1 MYYGILSIL
10 NIMALINMLSR
21 PRTREF
27 IGVDWCHHEVSA
39 DVHLHLLITTRK
51 NKKQKTK
58 KQLAI
63 CGDLIEEEHVH
74 VKRE

>member
-1 MYYGILSIL
+1 
-10 NIMALINMLSR
+10 MALINMLSR

-27 IGVDWCHHEVSA
+27 IGVDWCHHEVST

-51 NKKQKTK
+51 KKKTK
-58 KQLAI
+58 KKKHLAI

>member
-51 NKKQKTK
+51 KQKNKT
-58 KQLAI
+58 QLAI

>member
-1 MYYGILSIL
+1 
-10 NIMALINMLSR
+10 MALINMLSR

-51 NKKQKTK
+51 IRKQKQKQKK
-58 KQLAI
+58 KQLVI
-63 CGDLIEEEHVH
+63 CGVLIEEEHEH